1 MNGETIV
8 YWAFTFL
15 IGYGALHEARLKEVT
30 YKLAAGEDIYH
41 LNLELIQEEPINLID
56 TCFIHKDE
64 ISWWG

>member
-1 MNGETIV
+1 M
-8 YWAFTFL
+8 
-15 IGYGALHEARLKEVT
+15 T

-64 ISWWG
+64 IS